1 MGHGHKE
8 RPVSCEKNY
17 DCSHFTPPCH
27 VRSTEGQVDT
37 SDEVSSESGD
47 SEAQQQG
54 DNTNNIIRN
63 Q

>member
-1 MGHGHKE
+1 M
-8 RPVSCEKNY
+8 
-17 DCSHFTPPCH
+17 
-27 VRSTEGQVDT
+27 DT
-37 SDEVSSESGD
+37 SDKDSSESGD